1 MLIISIDFDIVTF
14 LKMVL
19 QKRGTKG
26 ERLKKRSDSSKRGRK
41 VGLLMGEDVSEVRPL
56 SD

>member
-26 ERLKKRSDSSKRGRK
+26 ERRQKKMKFLSKGEK